1 VIATSFTWPSLA
13 QLSRSDQSTVVAI
26 WYSALLFAVTSI
38 ATSAQQAVVL
48 TRLGS
53 HPQGLQ
59 KIRKLLGRSTV
70 DGLQK
75 PRNLQLFIWQAPLA
89 LLNMSGVMFVVGL
102 TVLVWKSVSLN
113 GDGVKVGVLM
123 VVMTSRADDVYR
135 L

>member
-13 QLSRSDQSTVVAI
+13 QLSASDQSTVVAI
-26 WYSALLFAVTSI
+26 WYSALLFALTSI

-53 HPQGLQ
+53 HPEGLQ
-59 KIRKLLGRSTV
+59 KIRKFLGRRTV

-75 PRNLQLFIWQAPLA
+75 PRNSQLFIWQAPLS

-102 TVLVWKSVSLN
+102 TVLVWKSVSLS

-123 VVMTSRADDVYR
+123 VFMTSRIDDVYR